1 MVNLRI
7 RSLLLLTLLILQTS
21 VVCAQSP
28 QADALLKKVKTSKG
42 QDQVLAL
49 NDLCKLFYATDP
61 QQGIAYGERALSL
74 ADSLKL
80 FKLKGKIFNSLGLP
94 YITLADYPKARS
106 YFDEA
111 YRSAVTFNDS
121 LEIGTYYNR
130 LGLMFENQ
138 GAYDSCLSVFAKSRD
153 LFLRMN
159 DYGNAGTAVENI
171 GTIYLLRGNLQSAIK
186 NLLEARTLFLK
197 TNDPKKLTYVN
208 LKLGQIYA
216 EENDLMT
223 AEKYYRMGIKQALQ
237 DKDFIKAGMGLNAIA
252 IIRKREAKYDEALA
266 LFQEALEVIKSLNA
280 RGLTGVIYGNM
291 ANTYVLMRN
300 YREALAYQKRSY
312 TLAVES
318 KKPLSIA
325 LNENTLGY
333 IYVELHDYKSAR
345 SHFENAL
352 VYFVQ
357 SRSESN
363 LIKVYQS
370 LIRVNDSLRDFR
382 QALKYYYLYD
392 AIKDTINK
400 KELNSALD
408 SIRVKFRTE
417 QVDQENAALTQKS
430 ELQERTISL
439 QRAIMIAVT
448 IAVALLITLLVVVF
462 RNREKVKRAN
472 ALLEVKNGEISTQA
486 MALQETNEKLVEL
499 SKFKDVMN
507 SMLVHDLK
515 NPLNTIINIHPAE
528 CSRQEL
534 EGVVHSGKKMLR
546 IVLNLLDIGRYE
558 NEALK
563 LDKTDVS
570 VARLIKGAVGEVD
583 YSMRQRGIRIM
594 VRQAADYNADADGE
608 MVERVIVN
616 LLSNA
621 LRFSPSGCVIEVD
634 VQEDGPG
641 YVKIVITDCG
651 TGISSDFLPFIFDKF
666 RSGEGQMHPGTRT
679 TGIGLTFCRMA
690 VEAHSGKIGVDSV
703 LGEGSAFWF
712 TLPLAKEQAEGMP
725 ASVREEEHT
734 EQVIELSEAD
744 LQFLNPIGKRLSKL
758 SIHRV
763 TDVKEVLMGMEAD
776 PESNI
781 GLWRAQVLHAVA
793 DCNEE
798 RYNQLIKLITHVQS

>member
-1 MVNLRI
+1 
-7 RSLLLLTLLILQTS
+7 
-21 VVCAQSP
+21 
-28 QADALLKKVKTSKG
+28 
-42 QDQVLAL
+42 
-49 NDLCKLFYATDP
+49 
-61 QQGIAYGERALSL
+61 
-74 ADSLKL
+74 
-80 FKLKGKIFNSLGLP
+80 
-94 YITLADYPKARS
+94 
-106 YFDEA
+106 
-111 YRSAVTFNDS
+111 
-121 LEIGTYYNR
+121 
-130 LGLMFENQ
+130 
-138 GAYDSCLSVFAKSRD
+138 
-153 LFLRMN
+153 MN

-186 NLLEARTLFLK
+186 NLLEARTIFLK

-208 LKLGQIYA
+208 LKLGQIYS
-216 EENDLMT
+216 ETNDMVT

-252 IIRKREAKYDEALA
+252 IIRKREAKYDEVLA
-266 LFQEALEVIKSLNA
+266 LFQEALEGIKPLNA

-300 YREALAYQKRSY
+300 YREALIYQKRSY

-345 SHFENAL
+345 LHFESSLA
-352 VYFVQ
+352 YFVH
-357 SRSESN
+357 SKSESN

-417 QVDQENAALTQKS
+417 QVDQENVALTQKS

-439 QRAIMIAVT
+439 QRAIMIVVV
-448 IAVALLITLLVVVF
+448 IAVAL
-462 RNREKVKRAN
+462 
-472 ALLEVKNGEISTQA
+472 
-486 MALQETNEKLVEL
+486 
-499 SKFKDVMN
+499 
-507 SMLVHDLK
+507 LVHDLK

-570 VARLIKGAVGEVD
+570 VARIIKGAVGEVD

-594 VRQAADYNADADGE
+594 VRQAGDYTADADGE

-621 LRFSPSGCVIEVD
+621 LRFSPSGSVIEVD
-634 VQEDGPG
+634 V
-641 YVKIVITDCG
+641 
-651 TGISSDFLPFIFDKF
+651 
-666 RSGEGQMHPGTRT
+666 
-679 TGIGLTFCRMA
+679 
-690 VEAHSGKIGVDSV
+690 
-703 LGEGSAFWF
+703 
-712 TLPLAKEQAEGMP
+712 
-725 ASVREEEHT
+725 
-734 EQVIELSEAD
+734 
-744 LQFLNPIGKRLSKL
+744 
-758 SIHRV
+758 
-763 TDVKEVLMGMEAD
+763 
-776 PESNI
+776 
-781 GLWRAQVLHAVA
+781 
-793 DCNEE
+793 
-798 RYNQLIKLITHVQS
+798 